1 MTGGSLDI
9 VRPKNKLSIEERMT
23 PFAVAFLDRFVRAD
37 GR

>member
-23 PFAVAFLDRFVRAD
+23 PFAVAFLDCVVGAS